1 MKNTLLILF
10 VLTLLSCQQQQV
22 QELPESEV
30 IAVVGEEI
38 ITTDLLKA
46 YLQTNGV
53 ANADEKTVN
62 KALEKLIEEVA
73 IANIAK
79 KKKLPMTG
87 EQLNALKYL
96 QIRSMANN
104 ARTDYLLDNKI
115 TDGEIQQE
123 YANANKQAGGIQ
135 FKVHHLLYKDEVEA
149 IKTREK
155 ITSVESYK
163 IIQQQFLAQ
172 NPNMRGVGDL
182 GWVTLGQLPKS
193 FREVLPV
200 SEENSVLANVLNSE
214 YGAHVVYLE
223 GTRKLQPPKLADVK
237 PGIINALKNKKLS
250 KFSQLAKAKAKVMI
264 KE

>member
-1 MKNTLLILF
+1 MKNIVLILIA
-10 VLTLLSCQQQQV
+10 LTLMSCQQQQA

-30 IAVVGEEI
+30 IAVVGKEV

-46 YLQTNGV
+46 YLQTNGIT
-53 ANADEKTVN
+53 NTNEKTVN
-62 KALEKLIEEVA
+62 KALDVLIEEIA

-123 YANANKQAGGIQ
+123 YSNANKQAGGIQ

-163 IIQQQFLAQ
+163 IIQQQFLKE
-172 NPNMRGVGDL
+172 NTSMRGVGDL
-182 GWVTLGQLPKS
+182 GWVTLGQLPES
-193 FREVLPV
+193 FRNVLPV
-200 SEENSVLANVLNSE
+200 SEENTVLSNVLNSE

-223 GTRKLQPPKLADVK
+223 ATRKLQPPKLEDVK
-237 PGIINALKNKKLS
+237 PGIINALKKKKLS